1 MPPKQFSLRL
11 SNKQAVL
18 LPDNKHNRVQKAVI
32 EHFVPHFA
40 QDASLV
46 YFRHSSKRKNFC
58 DMKLFADIE
67 PQLADQKKWPDV
79 ILLDKKKK
87 WLYLIHTITSHKPSI
102 QQRVIESKKIFS
114 ECSFGLIFITAFS
127 GYDDMNKYMTEIVWE
142 TEAWIAEVPDHLTH
156 FNGDRFWG
164 PH

>member
-1 MPPKQFSLRL
+1 MPAKQLSLQMPNKRRL
-11 SNKQAVL
+11 L
-18 LPDNKHNRVQKAVI
+18 LPDNKHNRLQKAVI

-46 YFRHSSKRKNFC
+46 YFRHSSKRKKFC
-58 DMKLFADIE
+58 DTKLFADIE
-67 PQLADQKKWPDV
+67 PQLSDQKKWPDV
-79 ILLDKKKK
+79 ILSNKKKK

-102 QQRVIESKKIFS
+102 QQRITESKKIFS

-127 GYDDMNKYMTEIVWE
+127 SYGDMNKYMTEIAWE
-142 TEAWIAEVPDHLTH
+142 TEIWIAKVPDHLIH
-156 FNGDRFWG
+156 CNGDRFLG